1 LKHCKELQ
9 PVVTSKAFKI
19 NNLGM
24 DFPPLNYV
32 PRLIKEDVV
41 NDGNSFYATWEDQF
55 QVKIPRQEHIMEQRG
70 IAHIVKKGGK
80 IGTWTM
86 YEDPTPFVAMAMQGQ
101 MGPPPA

>member
-1 LKHCKELQ
+1 
-9 PVVTSKAFKI
+9 
-19 NNLGM
+19 M

-32 PRLIKEDVV
+32 LELIKEDVV

-55 QVKIPRQEHIMEQRG
+55 QVKIPGQEHIMEQRG

-86 YEDPTPFVAMAMQGQ
+86 YEDPTPFVEMAMQGQ